1 MRKDMCQNNYPVFL
15 WGYFEERQGEIFS
28 VTARDLFQ
36 LNGTNLYTI
45 TFGDEYEISN
55 MCDFGWYELCH
66 YFDYSDVSMLLFQ
79 NL

>member
-1 MRKDMCQNNYPVFL
+1 M
-15 WGYFEERQGEIFS
+15 
-28 VTARDLFQ
+28 TARDLFQ

-66 YFDYSDVSMLLFQ
+66 YFDYSNVSMFLFKK
-79 NL
+79 L